1 MTRSENA
8 NAKPLQRPRRTMVWI
23 GLAAI
28 ALLIGWT
35 ALIGLG
41 VLEGWSRRP
50 LAPRGD
56 ASAFVAAAQAR
67 IEQGNVGN
75 AAFVLLDDG
84 RVVAEHFVSAGEPV
98 DRDTLFQV
106 ASLSKWVTAWGV
118 MRLADEGRIDL
129 DAPISTYLR
138 RWRLPDGAFDETQV
152 TARRLLSHTAGL
164 TDGLGY
170 GGFAPG
176 EPVQALEDSLT
187 QASDASPDA
196 DGRVRVGAAPGEAFL
211 YSGGGYALLQLV
223 IEEVSGEPFN
233 DYMQHAVLSPLGMT
247 RSTFVLPEGATNVA
261 QSFDEQGEEEV
272 LNNFSVP
279 AAASLYTSAADL
291 TRFLQANVAGADG
304 ARPGRDVLASLTL
317 EEMRRPHAYQY
328 GAEIWGLGTILY
340 APNNAGGFVV
350 GHDGA
355 NTPAINT
362 SARIDPASGDGIVVL
377 ETGDTRLATD
387 IAGEWVFW
395 NTGSVDLFMAMAD
408 ARRAFPILGVGW
420 LVIFIST
427 IVFCGFIAVRRRRRT
442 SM

>member
-1 MTRSENA
+1 M
-8 NAKPLQRPRRTMVWI
+8 
-23 GLAAI
+23 
-28 ALLIGWT
+28 
-35 ALIGLG
+35 
-41 VLEGWSRRP
+41 
-50 LAPRGD
+50 
-56 ASAFVAAAQAR
+56 AAAQAR